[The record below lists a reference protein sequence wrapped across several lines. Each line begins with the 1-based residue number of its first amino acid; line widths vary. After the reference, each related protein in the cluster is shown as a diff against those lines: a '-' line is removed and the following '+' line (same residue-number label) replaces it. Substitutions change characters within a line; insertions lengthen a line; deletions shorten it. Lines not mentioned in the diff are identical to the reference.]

1 MGNKLL
7 SKVAAYFVGTLALLI
22 PLIPFGFI
30 GSGFLIGVVQ
40 ERARNATWNNDA
52 WINVS
57 LWTLSGL
64 TAEFIFRQI

>member
-7 SKVAAYFVGTLALLI
+7 SKIAAYFVGTLALLI

-30 GSGFLIGVVQ
+30 GAGFLIGVVQ
-40 ERARNATWNNDA
+40 ERARNSNWNNDA

-57 LWTLSGL
+57 LWTLSGI
-64 TAEFIFRQI
+64 TAEFLFRQI